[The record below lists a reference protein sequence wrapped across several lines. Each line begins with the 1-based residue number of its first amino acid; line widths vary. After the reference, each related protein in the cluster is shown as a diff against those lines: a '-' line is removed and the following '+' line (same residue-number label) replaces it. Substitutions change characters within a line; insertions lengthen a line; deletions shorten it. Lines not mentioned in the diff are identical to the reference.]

1 MLIKKTNNSRSWKC
15 VLGRKGNCKA
25 ELKLN
30 ILDEFVEEVNEHTH
44 LLSETQVEVQKVRAG
59 ALATQGQVGH

>member
-1 MLIKKTNNSRSWKC
+1 MQIKNTNNLWSWKC
-15 VLGRKGNCKA
+15 VLVRRGNCKA

-59 ALATQGQVGH
+59 ALATQDQVGH

>member
-30 ILDEFVEEVNEHTH
+30 ILDEFVEEVNIPIYS
-44 LLSETQVEVQKVRAG
+44 LKLKLKFRK
-59 ALATQGQVGH
+59 